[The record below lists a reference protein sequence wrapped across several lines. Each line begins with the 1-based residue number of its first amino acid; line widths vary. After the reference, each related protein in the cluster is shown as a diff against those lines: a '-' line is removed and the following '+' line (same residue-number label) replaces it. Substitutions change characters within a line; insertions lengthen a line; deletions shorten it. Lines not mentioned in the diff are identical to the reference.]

1 MDSAE
6 AGWLYS
12 MSAFG
17 VIPKK
22 KVVVSPDVNK
32 RGLAWFYGR
41 QALNVDAIKETLSAL
56 PGVDGDDFER
66 DLMGSVR
73 ADAPN
78 FPGTYRRLPALMW
91 KAPITL
97 LRTGKRLR
105 KLHDEMY
112 REWLTTVFE
121 LGSGDTP
128 TGIQPIDWL
137 VAARGNFVKTFSE
150 HCIVRFMFQGGQ
162 TAVTA
167 AAERAGEPTLAVQ
180 LLSGVGDVN
189 ETRMADDMWRLGKG
203 EITEVDFLRAWG
215 YHGPNEG
222 NVYTTVWRENP
233 APIRMLASASAERE
247 RPEARAARA
256 RAAAADAEQRLLAA
270 TPFGRRWMTRWL
282 LRRMRNIVR
291 TLQVGKA
298 AYLMAIDECRAA
310 ARAFGE
316 QQVSLGRLQQTDDVF
331 FFTIEE
337 CQRLHAGELDD
348 PQQIVD
354 VRRTTRAEYQS
365 MVLPIA
371 FYGMPKPVRI
381 DPEPDHAEA
390 ATQLTGA
397 ASGGGTVEG
406 RARIFTDPEQEV
418 DLEPGDVLVCRF
430 TDPSW
435 APLMALS
442 EALVID
448 IGGSASHGA
457 VVARELG
464 IPYVIGTEIG
474 TRVLGEGDRILVD
487 GESNLVRILHRAGSE
502 QAASTQSA
510 G

>member
-6 AGWLYS
+6 TGWLYS

-22 KVVVSPDVNK
+22 KVVVSSDVNK

-73 ADAPN
+73 AGAPS

-91 KAPITL
+91 RAPITL

-121 LGSGDTP
+121 LGNGEEP
-128 TGIQPIDWL
+128 ARIQPIEWL

-167 AAERAGEPTLAVQ
+167 AAERAGEPALAVQ

-270 TPFGRRWMTRWL
+270 TPFGKRWMTRWL

-298 AYLMAIDECRAA
+298 ASSWPSTNA
-310 ARAFGE
+310 G
-316 QQVSLGRLQQTDDVF
+316 
-331 FFTIEE
+331 
-337 CQRLHAGELDD
+337 QRRGL
-348 PQQIVD
+348 
-354 VRRTTRAEYQS
+354 
-365 MVLPIA
+365 
-371 FYGMPKPVRI
+371 
-381 DPEPDHAEA
+381 
-390 ATQLTGA
+390 
-397 ASGGGTVEG
+397 
-406 RARIFTDPEQEV
+406 
-418 DLEPGDVLVCRF
+418 
-430 TDPSW
+430 
-435 APLMALS
+435 
-442 EALVID
+442 
-448 IGGSASHGA
+448 SASS
-457 VVARELG
+457 R
-464 IPYVIGTEIG
+464 
-474 TRVLGEGDRILVD
+474 
-487 GESNLVRILHRAGSE
+487 
-502 QAASTQSA
+502 
-510 G
+510 